1 MAKLFK
7 PVSTHETIKHGT
19 SIGRRPST
27 STMDKDIINQIVQ
40 EYKMAKAEMRES
52 SQTNATRLDRIEQK
66 IDKLADAMISLAR
79 AEEKI
84 LALQDDHDNTRDR
97 LNKLSVKLDDIQKA
111 VDDNAR
117 TVSLINKVVYAA
129 MVAAVG
135 AYVAHMW
142 M

>member
-1 MAKLFK
+1 
-7 PVSTHETIKHGT
+7 
-19 SIGRRPST
+19 
-27 STMDKDIINQIVQ
+27 MDKDLLNQIVQ

-97 LNKLSVKLDDIQKA
+97 LNKLSVKLDDIQKS

>member
-1 MAKLFK
+1 
-7 PVSTHETIKHGT
+7 
-19 SIGRRPST
+19 
-27 STMDKDIINQIVQ
+27 MDKDLIEQILKDYSKVVQ
-40 EYKMAKAEMRES
+40 N
-52 SQTNATRLDRIEQK
+52 QTNETRLDRIESK

-84 LALQDDHDNTRDR
+84 IALQDDHDNMRER
-97 LNKLSVKLDDIQKA
+97 LNKLSLKLDEIQKA

-117 TVSLINKVVYAA
+117 TVGIINKVVYAA

>member
-1 MAKLFK
+1 MAKSEL
-7 PVSTHETIKHGT
+7 I
-19 SIGRRPST
+19 
-27 STMDKDIINQIVQ
+27 
-40 EYKMAKAEMRES
+40 ES

>member
-1 MAKLFK
+1 
-7 PVSTHETIKHGT
+7 
-19 SIGRRPST
+19 
-27 STMDKDIINQIVQ
+27 MDKDLIEQILKDYSKVVQ
-40 EYKMAKAEMRES
+40 NETNES
-52 SQTNATRLDRIEQK
+52 RLDRIESK

-84 LALQDDHDNTRDR
+84 IALQDDHDNMRER
-97 LNKLSVKLDDIQKA
+97 LNKLSLKLDEIQKA

-117 TVSLINKVVYAA
+117 TVGIINKVVYAA

>member
-1 MAKLFK
+1 M
-7 PVSTHETIKHGT
+7 VQNET
-19 SIGRRPST
+19 
-27 STMDKDIINQIVQ
+27 N
-40 EYKMAKAEMRES
+40 E
-52 SQTNATRLDRIEQK
+52 TRLDRIEQK

-84 LALQDDHDNTRDR
+84 IALQVDHDNMRDR
-97 LNKLSVKLDDIQKA
+97 MNKLSVKLDEIQQS
-111 VDDNAR
+111 VDKNAH
-117 TVSLINKVVYAA
+117 TVSIINKVVYAA

>member
-1 MAKLFK
+1 
-7 PVSTHETIKHGT
+7 
-19 SIGRRPST
+19 
-27 STMDKDIINQIVQ
+27 MDKDLIEKILRDYSKVVQ
-40 EYKMAKAEMRES
+40 NETNES
-52 SQTNATRLDRIEQK
+52 RLDRIETK

-84 LALQDDHDNTRDR
+84 IALQDDHDNMRER
-97 LNKLSVKLDDIQKA
+97 LNKLSLKLDEIQKA

-117 TVSLINKVVYAA
+117 TVGIINKVVYAA

>member
-1 MAKLFK
+1 M
-7 PVSTHETIKHGT
+7 
-19 SIGRRPST
+19 
-27 STMDKDIINQIVQ
+27 VQ
-40 EYKMAKAEMRES
+40 SES
-52 SQTNATRLDRIEQK
+52 QDARLDRIEEK

-84 LALQDDHDNTRDR
+84 LSLQGDHENMRER
-97 LNKLSVKLDDIQKA
+97 LNKLSVKLDEIQKS

-117 TVSLINKVVYAA
+117 TISLINKVVYAA

>member
-1 MAKLFK
+1 MVQS
-7 PVSTHETIKHGT
+7 VSQ
-19 SIGRRPST
+19 
-27 STMDKDIINQIVQ
+27 D
-40 EYKMAKAEMRES
+40 A
-52 SQTNATRLDRIEQK
+52 RLDRIEEK

-84 LALQDDHDNTRDR
+84 LSLQGDHENMRER
-97 LNKLSVKLDDIQKA
+97 LNKLSVKLDEIQKS

>member
-1 MAKLFK
+1 M
-7 PVSTHETIKHGT
+7 
-19 SIGRRPST
+19 
-27 STMDKDIINQIVQ
+27 VQ
-40 EYKMAKAEMRES
+40 PES
-52 SQTNATRLDRIEQK
+52 QDARLDRIEEK

-84 LALQDDHDNTRDR
+84 LSLQGDHENMRER
-97 LNKLSVKLDDIQKA
+97 LNKLSVKLDEIQKS

-129 MVAAVG
+129 MVAAVS

>member
-1 MAKLFK
+1 
-7 PVSTHETIKHGT
+7 
-19 SIGRRPST
+19 
-27 STMDKDIINQIVQ
+27 MDKDLIEKILKDYSKVVQ
-40 EYKMAKAEMRES
+40 NETNES
-52 SQTNATRLDRIEQK
+52 RLDRIESK

-84 LALQDDHDNTRDR
+84 IALQDDHDNMRER
-97 LNKLSVKLDDIQKA
+97 LNKLSIKLDEIQKA

-117 TVSLINKVVYAA
+117 TVGIINKVVYAA

>member
-1 MAKLFK
+1 M
-7 PVSTHETIKHGT
+7 
-19 SIGRRPST
+19 
-27 STMDKDIINQIVQ
+27 VQ
-40 EYKMAKAEMRES
+40 PES
-52 SQTNATRLDRIEQK
+52 QDARLDRIEEK

-84 LALQDDHDNTRDR
+84 LSLQGDHENMRER
-97 LNKLSVKLDDIQKA
+97 LNKLSVKLDEIQKS

-117 TVSLINKVVYAA
+117 TVSLINRVVYAA

>member
-1 MAKLFK
+1 MY
-7 PVSTHETIKHGT
+7 
-19 SIGRRPST
+19 
-27 STMDKDIINQIVQ
+27 MDKDLIEKILKDYSKVVQ
-40 EYKMAKAEMRES
+40 NETNES
-52 SQTNATRLDRIEQK
+52 RLDRIESK

-84 LALQDDHDNTRDR
+84 IALQDDHDNMRER
-97 LNKLSVKLDDIQKA
+97 LNKLSIKLDEIQKA

-117 TVSLINKVVYAA
+117 TVGIINKVVYAA